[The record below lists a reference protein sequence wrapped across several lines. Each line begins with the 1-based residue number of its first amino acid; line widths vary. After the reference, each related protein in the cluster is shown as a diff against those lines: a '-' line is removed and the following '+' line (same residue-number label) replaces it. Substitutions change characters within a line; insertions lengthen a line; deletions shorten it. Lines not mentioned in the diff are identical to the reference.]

1 MEYLKYIDA
10 TIIIILIIVF
20 FSYFFYNLLFN
31 TNKIISYKVIENPY
45 EEDYIIKKKPVKNTC
60 REKCKGKVC
69 CDYEKKREDYNNCT
83 KCKNKFMCYNK
94 NTNSCELCLSGMNCD
109 KYSCNKKEPINPKDN
124 YCILC

>member
-45 EEDYIIKKKPVKNTC
+45 EEDVT
-60 REKCKGKVC
+60 
-69 CDYEKKREDYNNCT
+69 
-83 KCKNKFMCYNK
+83 
-94 NTNSCELCLSGMNCD
+94 S
-109 KYSCNKKEPINPKDN
+109 
-124 YCILC
+124 